1 MVSAQGAD
9 EPTGFGFA
17 ERLDAIGAAT
27 AVIVENLEAAGPKTA
42 VPTCP
47 DWTLGDLAGHVGM
60 VHRWAAY
67 IVANGITQ
75 NPHVTVEPAPAD
87 GLAGWLTDGSER
99 LVETIAHAPDDL
111 QALVILKA
119 ASSPKEFWARR
130 QAHETTIH
138 SVDALS
144 ARLGRIPTTKEAD
157 IPQEVAVDG
166 LDELLTGFVPRRSSE
181 LRSEQPLTFV
191 VAPTDIDRAW
201 TVQLSE
207 DPPVTTRGGLAG
219 GDADAVMTGTA
230 ASLYLGLSN
239 RGDEIAVTGE
249 PELLGVW
256 RDKVRIRWS

>member
-1 MVSAQGAD
+1 MVSAQGVDQPA
-9 EPTGFGFA
+9 GFGFA
-17 ERLDAIGAAT
+17 EQLDAIGAAT
-27 AVIVENLEAAGPKTA
+27 AVIVESLDAAGPKTA

-47 DWTLGDLAGHVGM
+47 DWTLRDLIGHVGM
-60 VHRWAAY
+60 VHRWAGT

-75 NPHVTVEPAPAD
+75 NPDITIEPAPAHD
-87 GLAGWLTDGSER
+87 LAGWLIDGSER
-99 LVETIAHAPDDL
+99 LVETIAAAPDDL
-111 QALVILKA
+111 QALVIFKA
-119 ASSPKEFWARR
+119 ALTPKQFWARR

-144 ARLGRIPTTKEAD
+144 ARLGRIPTSKEAD
-157 IPQEVAVDG
+157 IPPELAVDG
-166 LDELLTGFVPRRSSE
+166 LDELLMGFVPRRSSE

-201 TVQLSE
+201 TVQLSA
-207 DPPVTTRGGLAG
+207 DPPVTTRGGVGSGA
-219 GDADAVMTGTA
+219 ADAVMTGTA
-230 ASLYLGLSN
+230 ASLYLGLNN